1 MLRLIG
7 LLVMLSVAGV
17 RADDAAF
24 RADDAAFRADD
35 AAFRADDAAFRADDA
50 AFRAGPPQFCIVVH
64 RSNPMVSITRAEL
77 SAIYM
82 RRRRSWRDGREIVP
96 VDQPAAS
103 AVRERFSRAIHGKNV
118 AYVTR
123 YWQRLIFSG
132 RGIPPRQLRNDAEV
146 MEFVRNSRDAIG
158 YTARDAS
165 PADGVKVIPV
175 TP

>member
-7 LLVMLSVAGV
+7 LLAMLSAAGV

-24 RADDAAFRADD
+24 RV
-35 AAFRADDAAFRADDA
+35 
-50 AFRAGPPQFCIVVH
+50 IVH
-64 RSNPMVSITRAEL
+64 RGNPLASITRAEL

-82 RRRRSWRDGREIVP
+82 KRTRSWSGGREIVP
-96 VDQPAAS
+96 VDQPAGS
-103 AVRERFSRAIHGKNV
+103 PVREQFSRAVHGKNV

-132 RGIPPRQLRNDAEV
+132 RGIPPRQMQNDGAV
-146 MEFVRNSRDAIG
+146 LALVKNSRDAIG
-158 YTARDAS
+158 YIAGDAR
-165 PADGVKVIPV
+165 PGEEVKVLAV